1 MQIFIAHLLQ
11 NGVLTQHVLGCGF
24 ASPCVAGAR
33 TLKNADYPIYHIVHT
48 DDAVPRIGGAMHLGL
63 CRVMPDTPAL
73 RGLCYGARSQD
84 PIFNELLCLQHT
96 VRGTRGALC
105 FFIALLRLL
114 CVVPEENAESL
125 YRALAPAFIPGMLQS
140 RLVGYARRLT
150 ALALRRLERRYA
162 ACFGEMDMQQM
173 ERYTRWLQSLFAR
186 YGMRETLSRLPDALH
201 MPHMLYRIDTL
212 CAYDVISGAAP
223 RRLLPALWSG
233 DESPVWD
240 QRPPRAPAPVH
251 RPAYDRF
258 HPLSGQRRT
267 AQRRKML

>member
-1 MQIFIAHLLQ
+1 MKRWKDAWQ
-11 NGVLTQHVLGCGF
+11 
-24 ASPCVAGAR
+24 R
-33 TLKNADYPIYHIVHT
+33 LKNN
-48 DDAVPRIGGAMHLGL
+48 RKLRCGGFSA
-63 CRVMPDTPAL
+63 
-73 RGLCYGARSQD
+73 
-84 PIFNELLCLQHT
+84 
-96 VRGTRGALC
+96 ALC
-105 FFIALLRLL
+105 AGVILLALLL
-114 CVVPEENAESL
+114 V
-125 YRALAPAFIPGMLQS
+125 ALAD
-140 RLVGYARRLT
+140 
-150 ALALRRLERRYA
+150 RLESRYA

-173 ERYTRWLQSLFAR
+173 ERYTRGLQSLFAR

-240 QRPPRAPAPVH
+240 QRPPRAPAPV
-251 RPAYDRF
+251 RMPAYDRF